1 MNRTDAPKKQPIP
14 FAVNG
19 HRENLLNTTPAG
31 DNTASYNNGFPP
43 VTMILKAAGG
53 LPPKGQ
59 DMNQILF
66 ELSSLSRWFSAG
78 TLNGFDSTFAS
89 SISGYP
95 KGSVLLSDDG
105 LTIYISTTD
114 GNTSNPNTGGSGWKT
129 LVDYLGLNSGAPAIG
144 IPFYWPSSSM
154 PNTVIPEWSNM
165 VFLKNN
171 GSTFSSASYP
181 KLALVYPSL
190 TLPDTRG
197 EFIRNWDDG
206 RGVDASRALLSAQG
220 FALQN
225 ITGNFLVRGVPS
237 LPAGAIVESY
247 GAFQNQNAAG
257 SSYNPLG
264 GASSGSQN
272 TDRVT
277 FDASRIATT
286 STETRPR
293 NIAYNFLVRAK

>member
-19 HRENLLNTTPAG
+19 QRENLLNTTPAG

-257 SSYNPLG
+257 SSYNPLS

>member
-19 HRENLLNTTPAG
+19 QRENLLNTTPAG

-129 LVDYLGLNSGAPAIG
+129 LVDYLGLNSGAPAS
-144 IPFYWPSSSM
+144 P
-154 PNTVIPEWSNM
+154 
-165 VFLKNN
+165 
-171 GSTFSSASYP
+171 
-181 KLALVYPSL
+181 
-190 TLPDTRG
+190 
-197 EFIRNWDDG
+197 G
-206 RGVDASRALLSAQG
+206 RS
-220 FALQN
+220 
-225 ITGNFLVRGVPS
+225 
-237 LPAGAIVESY
+237 
-247 GAFQNQNAAG
+247 
-257 SSYNPLG
+257 
-264 GASSGSQN
+264 
-272 TDRVT
+272 
-277 FDASRIATT
+277 
-286 STETRPR
+286 
-293 NIAYNFLVRAK
+293 